1 MQIDQQHM
9 QRAIELAELGRGT
22 VEPNPVVGCVIA
34 SGERILA
41 EGHHQRFGGP
51 HAEINALAALDDVAL
66 PDDATMYV
74 TLEPCCHYG
83 KTPPC
88 TDAIIAAGIR
98 RVVMAMQDPDPLV
111 DGGGKR
117 QLGEAGIEVVEGVLE
132 GSAARQNAPAVKL
145 VTKHQPWVIAKW
157 AMTLDGKI
165 ATSANESRWISTD
178 ASREVV
184 HALRGR
190 VDAIIV
196 GRNTARHDDP
206 QLTARPPGPRV
217 ATRIVV
223 DSSAQTAL
231 NSQLV
236 RATGTAPVLI
246 AVGPDA
252 DQDRCLA
259 LAAAGCEVWQGKQS
273 DANRRLVEL
282 LDDLG
287 QRQMMN
293 VLIEGGGAL
302 LGSLF
307 DLRQIDEAH
316 VFISSKLIGGERALT
331 PIGGEGV
338 IQMSAAA
345 RLDRPKFEIIDG
357 DVYIHGPLR
366 WPSRNQRR

>member
-1 MQIDQQHM
+1 MHIDQHHM
-9 QRAIELAELGRGT
+9 QRAIELAELGRGM

-41 EGHHQRFGGP
+41 EGYHQKFGGP
-51 HAEINALAALDDVAL
+51 HAEINALAALGETKL
-66 PDDATMYV
+66 PGDATMYV
-74 TLEPCCHYG
+74 TLEPCCHHG

-88 TDAIIAAGIR
+88 TDAIVAAGIP

-111 DGGGKR
+111 DGGGRK
-117 QLGEAGIEVVEGVLE
+117 QLQEAGIEVVEGVLE
-132 GSAARQNAPAVKL
+132 GCAARQQAPAVKL
-145 VTKHQPWVIAKW
+145 VTQHLPWVIAKW

-165 ATSANESRWISTD
+165 ATSTNESRWISND

-190 VDAIIV
+190 VDAIMI
-196 GRNTARHDDP
+196 GRNTALHDDP
-206 QLTARPPGPRV
+206 LLTARPPGPRV

-231 NSQLV
+231 DSQLV
-236 RATGTAPVLI
+236 RTASAAPVVI

-252 DQDRCLA
+252 DQDRCLN
-259 LAAAGCEVWQGKQS
+259 LVAAGCEVWQGAQR
-273 DANRRLVEL
+273 DANLRLEEL
-282 LDDLG
+282 LKDFG

-307 DLRQIDEAH
+307 DMGQIDEAH
-316 VFISSKLIGGERALT
+316 VFVSSKLIGGERALT
-331 PIGGEGV
+331 PIGGEGLL
-338 IQMSAAA
+338 QMSAAE
-345 RLDRPKFEIIDG
+345 RLDRPEIENLDG
-357 DVYIHGPLR
+357 DVYIHGPF
-366 WPSRNQRR
+366 RRPD